1 LSNKLCII
9 SEYNPFHLGHLYH
22 LEQSI
27 SKSKSDFKIAIVSG
41 NFVQRGEPSIINKWE
56 KAKCALLAGF
66 DLVVELPVLYA
77 ISSAENFANGAIKI
91 AKMLSADYLS
101 FGSESGD
108 IEKLEE
114 LTTLVNENNEIYI
127 KKVKQKISEGFSY
140 PKSQELVIDE
150 LFGADFKNICSPN
163 NILGFEYLKSI
174 KALSANITPITIKR
188 DLSKSSSSNIRTLIR
203 NNENNINSLLPV
215 FSYEILQENIKKGTA
230 VYSLK
235 SFEKELFYILRH
247 MTDNDLKNV
256 PDIPDNMFSNIKKAS
271 SGTNKLEN
279 LITILKNKSVTQA
292 RIQRI
297 LLYILLGISK
307 SDIKLSKNTM
317 PYIRVLGMNENGKK
331 ILSSLSSNANV
342 ITSVKSFENSCTDS
356 NLLRMLEID
365 KFATDV
371 YTLAYQSDSKANL
384 DYTTRLIT
392 I

>member
-1 LSNKLCII
+1 MSNKLCII
-9 SEYNPFHLGHLYH
+9 SEYNPFHLGHFYH

-27 SKSKSDFKIAIVSG
+27 LKAKSDFKIAIISG

-77 ISSAENFANGAIKI
+77 ISSAENFANGAVKI
-91 AKMLSADYLS
+91 AKLLSADYLS
-101 FGSESGD
+101 FGSESGN

-127 KKVKQKISEGFSY
+127 NKVKQKISEGFSY
-140 PKSQELVIDE
+140 PKSQELAIDE

-174 KALSANITPITIKR
+174 KSLSANITPITIKR
-188 DLSKSSSSNIRTLIR
+188 DFSKSSSSNIRTLIR
-203 NNENNINSLLPV
+203 NKENGINSLLPV
-215 FSYEILQENIKKGTA
+215 FSYEILNENIKKGTS

-235 SFEKELFYILRH
+235 SFEKELFYILRN
-247 MTDNDLKNV
+247 MSDSDLKSV
-256 PDIPDNMFSNIKKAS
+256 PDIPDNMLSNIKKAS
-271 SGTNKLEN
+271 SCTNKLEE
-279 LITILKNKSVTQA
+279 LIAILKNKSVTQA

-307 SDIKLSKNTM
+307 SDIEFSKNTM
-317 PYIRVLGMNENGKK
+317 PYIRILGMNENGKK
-331 ILSSLSSNANV
+331 ILSSLNNNANV
-342 ITSVKSFENSCTDS
+342 ITSVKSFENSCTNS

>member
-1 LSNKLCII
+1 MSNKLCII

-27 SKSKSDFKIAIVSG
+27 LKAKSDFKIAIISG

-77 ISSAENFANGAIKI
+77 ISSAENFANGAVKI
-91 AKMLSADYLS
+91 AKLLSADYLS
-101 FGSESGD
+101 FGSESGN

-127 KKVKQKISEGFSY
+127 NKVKQKISEGFSY

-174 KALSANITPITIKR
+174 KSLSANITPITIKR
-188 DLSKSSSSNIRTLIR
+188 DFSKSSSSNIRTLIR
-203 NNENNINSLLPV
+203 NKENGINSLLPV
-215 FSYEILQENIKKGTA
+215 FSYEILNENIKKGTS

-235 SFEKELFYILRH
+235 SFEKELFYILRN
-247 MTDNDLKNV
+247 MSDSDLKNV
-256 PDIPDNMFSNIKKAS
+256 PDIPDNMLSNIKKAS
-271 SGTNKLEN
+271 SCTNKLEE
-279 LITILKNKSVTQA
+279 LIAILKNKSVTQA

-307 SDIKLSKNTM
+307 SDIELSKNTM

-331 ILSSLSSNANV
+331 ILSSLNNNANV

>member
-1 LSNKLCII
+1 MV
-9 SEYNPFHLGHLYH
+9 Y
-22 LEQSI
+22 
-27 SKSKSDFKIAIVSG
+27 IV
-41 NFVQRGEPSIINKWE
+41 
-56 KAKCALLAGF
+56 LLA
-66 DLVVELPVLYA
+66 A
-77 ISSAENFANGAIKI
+77 
-91 AKMLSADYLS
+91 
-101 FGSESGD
+101 
-108 IEKLEE
+108 
-114 LTTLVNENNEIYI
+114 
-127 KKVKQKISEGFSY
+127 Q
-140 PKSQELVIDE
+140 
-150 LFGADFKNICSPN
+150 
-163 NILGFEYLKSI
+163 ILLQ
-174 KALSANITPITIKR
+174 
-188 DLSKSSSSNIRTLIR
+188 
-203 NNENNINSLLPV
+203 
-215 FSYEILQENIKKGTA
+215 ILQENIKKGTA

-235 SFEKELFYILRH
+235 SFEKEIFYILRH

-307 SDIKLSKNTM
+307 SDIELSKNTM